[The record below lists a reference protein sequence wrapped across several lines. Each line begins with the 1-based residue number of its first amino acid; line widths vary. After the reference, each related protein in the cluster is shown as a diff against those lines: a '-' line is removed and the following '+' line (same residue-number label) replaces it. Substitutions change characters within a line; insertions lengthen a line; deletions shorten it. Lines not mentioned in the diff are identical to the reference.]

1 MFYTVASSLR
11 QLRKQVET
19 IRTLAR
25 LPEPRLFAA
34 TNVSG
39 WTPSEH
45 LNHLIRVA
53 KSVTDLAIAPD
64 TPALTNGINGVGRVI
79 LAVGRIPRGRAAAPD
94 RFRAERAITTALLDA
109 LARLEETVAR
119 ISPDDVARR
128 RIPTVKHPRF
138 GGLTPPQALR
148 FVAIHNDHHLRIIAD
163 ILRA

>member
-1 MFYTVASSLR
+1 MFYTVGSSLR
-11 QLRKQVET
+11 KLREQVET

-25 LPEPRLFAA
+25 LPEPQLFASS
-34 TNVSG
+34 TVSG

-53 KSVTDLAIAPD
+53 SSVTGLAIAPD
-64 TPALTNGINGVGRVI
+64 TPPLANGINGVGRLI

-94 RFRAERAITTALLDA
+94 RFRAERAVSSAILDA
-109 LARLEETVAR
+109 VAGLEQTVAR
-119 ISPDDVARR
+119 ISPDDIARR
-128 RIPTVKHPRF
+128 RVPTVKHPRF